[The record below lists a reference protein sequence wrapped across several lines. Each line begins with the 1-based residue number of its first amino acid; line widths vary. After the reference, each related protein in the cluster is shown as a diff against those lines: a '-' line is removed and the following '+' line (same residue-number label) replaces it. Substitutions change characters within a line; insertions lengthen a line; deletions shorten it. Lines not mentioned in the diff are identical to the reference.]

1 MILQR
6 RQIIIIFP
14 IIAAIFLGL
23 ISYSYLSLSPSV
35 AGPPE
40 KQFEGPGVY
49 VQAIA
54 DDSGEPISDLKI
66 RFASMSSPNDLARV
80 PGVGGRLSGTC
91 SVGRVDVEVV
101 VEPLEPVEPPPGCIS
116 GSKVTDKTGWI
127 VFDPTGSQL
136 FLLSIY
142 NSDYSAVFP
151 ESGLGP
157 GLKLADEIIQVDEES
172 VYVRIG
178 LPSGKFRVSIE

>member
-1 MILQR
+1 MLLQR
-6 RQIIIIFP
+6 RKIVVIVP
-14 IIAAIFLGL
+14 IAVVFLGL
-23 ISYSYLSLSPSV
+23 ISYSYLILSPSV

-66 RFASMSSPNDLARV
+66 RFASMSSPNDLAHV
-80 PGVGGRLSGTC
+80 PGVGGRLSGSC

-101 VEPLEPVEPPPGCIS
+101 VEPLEPVEPPPGWIS

-127 VFDPTGSQL
+127 LFDPTGSQL

-172 VYVRIG
+172 VYVRVS